1 MSDTAAAKKKIFNF
15 SLLRRVFRFAAPYK
29 NKFYGSLLLAIV
41 LAVLSPIRPYLIQLT
56 INDGIKGNST
66 SHFIDSP
73 GGFIIEITII
83 QIILLL
89 LETVFRFLFTFLTAS
104 LGQSVVKDMRVSTY
118 NKILHLNLSQYDKT
132 PIGTLTT
139 RTIND
144 IESINDIFSDGLIPI
159 IADLLAIFSVL
170 GYMFYVDWKL
180 TLICLAP
187 FPFLIIATYF
197 FKESVNKSFIRV
209 RNAVAS
215 LNAFVQEHITGM
227 AIVQAFAAE
236 KREFNK
242 FNSINKEHRNAN
254 IKAIFAY
261 SVFFPV
267 VELVMALS
275 IGLLVWWAAKDAQ
288 HPAQAE
294 KVAGVITAFILCL
307 NLLFR
312 PLRVIADK
320 FNVLQMGMIASERV
334 FKVLD
339 NEDTTPPSPKG
350 VPENNKATFL
360 MKGKVDFDKVWFAY
374 NDENYVLRDISF
386 SLNAGET
393 LAIVGHTGSGKT
405 SIISLLNRLYP
416 VKKGEIRIDD
426 TNIVDFHLDDLRAK
440 IAVVLQDVFLFS
452 GTVSDNVT
460 LRNPAIKHEDVVR
473 AAKLIGI
480 HDFIMQLPGK
490 YDYNVMERGATLSL
504 GQRQLLSFV
513 RALLYDPAILILDE
527 ATSSVDT
534 ESEALIQHAI
544 EKLIAN
550 RTSIVIAHRLSTIRK
565 ANKIIVLDKG
575 EIKEMGTHDEL
586 IERHGFYYQ
595 LHKMQF
601 QKQEIPI

>member
-1 MSDTAAAKKKIFNF
+1 MSDPQQAKKKIFDF

-29 NKFYGSLLLAIV
+29 RKFYTSLLLAIV
-41 LAVLSPIRPYLIQLT
+41 LAIISPIRPWLIQLT
-56 INDGIKGNST
+56 INDGIKGNT
-66 SHFIDSP
+66 AAHFITGP

-83 QIILLL
+83 QLALLL
-89 LETVFRFLFTFLTAS
+89 LETLFRFFFTFLTAS
-104 LGQSVVKDMRVSTY
+104 LGQNVVKDMRVSTY
-118 NKILHLNLSQYDKT
+118 NKILHLNLRQYDKT

-159 IADLLAIFSVL
+159 IADLLSIISVLAYMFSVS
-170 GYMFYVDWKL
+170 WKL
-180 TLICLAP
+180 TLVCLAP
-187 FPFLIIATYF
+187 FPFLILATYF

-227 AIVQAFAAE
+227 AIVQAFASE
-236 KREFNK
+236 KREFGK
-242 FNSINKEHRNAN
+242 FNNINKEHRNAN

-275 IGLLVWWAAKDAQ
+275 IGLLVWWAAKDALN
-288 HPAQAE
+288 PGQAE
-294 KVAGVITAFILCL
+294 KVGGVITAFILCL

-339 NEDTTPPSPKG
+339 NEDSTINEGDKEAAG
-350 VPENNKATFL
+350 
-360 MKGKVDFDKVWFAY
+360 MKGKVEFDKVWFAY
-374 NDENYVLRDISF
+374 NEEQYVLKDVSF
-386 SLNAGET
+386 TLVAGQT

-405 SIISLLNRLYP
+405 SIISLLNRLYQ
-416 VKKGEIRIDD
+416 VNKGQIRIDD
-426 TNIVDFHLDDLRAK
+426 TPIEAYHLDALRSK

-452 GTVSDNVT
+452 GTVADNVT
-460 LRNPAIKHEDVVR
+460 LRNPAIRKEDVIS
-473 AAKLIGI
+473 AARLIGI
-480 HDFIMQLPGK
+480 HDFIMQLPGN
-490 YDYNVMERGATLSL
+490 YEYNVMERGATLSL

-534 ESEALIQHAI
+534 ESEALIQQAI
-544 EKLIAN
+544 DKLIAN

-565 ANKIIVLDKG
+565 ANKIMVLDKG
-575 EIKEMGTHDEL
+575 QIKEMGTHEEL
-586 IERHGFYYQ
+586 IEKQGFYYQ

-601 QKQEIPI
+601 EKQQILID

>member
-1 MSDTAAAKKKIFNF
+1 MSDPQQAKKKIFDF

-29 NKFYGSLLLAIV
+29 RKFYTSLLLAIV
-41 LAVLSPIRPYLIQLT
+41 LAIISPIRPWLIQLT
-56 INDGIKGNST
+56 INDGIKGNT
-66 SHFIDSP
+66 AAHFITGP

-83 QIILLL
+83 QLALLL
-89 LETVFRFLFTFLTAS
+89 LETLFRFFFTFLTAS
-104 LGQSVVKDMRVSTY
+104 LGQNVVKDMRVSTY
-118 NKILHLNLSQYDKT
+118 NKILHLNLRQYDKT

-159 IADLLAIFSVL
+159 IADLLSIISVLAYMFSVS
-170 GYMFYVDWKL
+170 WKL
-180 TLICLAP
+180 TLVCLAP
-187 FPFLIIATYF
+187 FPFLILATYF

-227 AIVQAFAAE
+227 AIVQAFASE
-236 KREFNK
+236 KREFGK
-242 FNSINKEHRNAN
+242 FNNINKEHRNAN

-275 IGLLVWWAAKDAQ
+275 IGLLVWWAAKDALN
-288 HPAQAE
+288 PGQAE
-294 KVAGVITAFILCL
+294 KVGGVITAFILCL

-339 NEDTTPPSPKG
+339 NEDSAINEGDKEADG
-350 VPENNKATFL
+350 
-360 MKGKVDFDKVWFAY
+360 MKGKVEFDKVWFAY
-374 NDENYVLRDISF
+374 NEEQYVLKDVSF
-386 SLNAGET
+386 TLEAGQT

-405 SIISLLNRLYP
+405 SIISLLNRLYQ
-416 VKKGEIRIDD
+416 VNKGQIRIDD
-426 TNIVDFHLDDLRAK
+426 TPIEAYHLDALRSK

-452 GTVSDNVT
+452 GTVADNVT
-460 LRNPAIKHEDVVR
+460 LRNPAIRKEDVIS
-473 AAKLIGI
+473 AARLIGI
-480 HDFIMQLPGK
+480 HDFIMQLPGNYEYK
-490 YDYNVMERGATLSL
+490 VMERGATLSL

-534 ESEALIQHAI
+534 ESEALIQQAI
-544 EKLIAN
+544 DKLIAN

-565 ANKIIVLDKG
+565 ANQIMVLDKG
-575 EIKEMGTHDEL
+575 QIKEMGTHEEL
-586 IERHGFYYQ
+586 IEKQGFYYQ

-601 QKQEIPI
+601 EKQVILID